1 MLSSEARADDE
12 VLVPL
17 RGGDGAGGGILD
29 PRHCDAC
36 EATVTVVI
44 VEDLAFAS
52 LLFWRASFNKL
63 GRFVLDV
70 S

>member
-17 RGGDGAGGGILD
+17 RGGDGAGGGIFD

-36 EATVTVVI
+36 EATVTAVM
-44 VEDLAFAS
+44 VEDFAS
-52 LLFWRASFNKL
+52 LLFCSASFSRL
-63 GRFVLDV
+63 GRFVLEV
-70 S
+70 N